1 MEQPPTSVLTTVA
14 RVALL
19 QGAAGQILP
28 NHWSMVL
35 TAEPDPPVIRPTKE
49 EGLRQAEAPE
59 SFAMT
64 RSAEE
69 QFAEM
74 PLSKCYVRHK
84 QGEARFAY
92 EICAAAR
99 PVAATRMKARVNIV
113 KRIMQKRRRN
123 KGWSRMPCLLYLS
136 TGAAPAQPRDLAGSA
151 YGLVEQHCQGGTSVP

>member
-1 MEQPPTSVLTTVA
+1 MIPRLESSVEQPPTSVLTTVA

-74 PLSKCYVRHK
+74 PLSRCYIRHK
-84 QGEARFAY
+84 NPEKQEVCVRKLCSSEASRCN
-92 EICAAAR
+92 EDESAR
-99 PVAATRMKARVNIV
+99 
-113 KRIMQKRRRN
+113 
-123 KGWSRMPCLLYLS
+123 
-136 TGAAPAQPRDLAGSA
+136 
-151 YGLVEQHCQGGTSVP
+151 QHCKPNNGRKIE